1 MEATQPAPSSQRSR
15 TRSPLRA
22 RTHALRGKRS
32 LCPRLPLRCPRPKRS
47 LSPNIVFRAGLPST
61 SFAASLPQPAKEA
74 LGFVETCAGLS
85 AAWPSL
91 PAVAALSWCLPCRS
105 LHGVLARLLAH
116 ARAYSLATRLCSPP
130 LAYLRTCI
138 LAYSL
143 THTLTP
149 LTHTHTHTLAHTH
162 THTHTHTHSL
172 ARSLSLS
179 QERWHDIGDD
189 SMCACSSSDAKQVA
203 VGLLDAT
210 VKVISR
216 GDLIL
221 IHANEHALSSQS
233 PPSPPPPPPLAPPC
247 HFILPGSATSCSL
260 RRRQVSPPLTAR
272 LVFASCHWWRCRYAC
287 ADASP
292 RFRLAATSPS
302 PRCSS
307 CITMFQGMKG
317 KFLLCRALHFASHRV
332 MHSISLN

>member
-149 LTHTHTHTLAHTH
+149 LTHTHTHTRSH

-172 ARSLSLS
+172 TRSLALAVAGALARHRRRLNVRVLLERRQAGGRRPARRHS
-179 QERWHDIGDD
+179 QGDFERRPN
-189 SMCACSSSDAKQVA
+189 SNTCKRACALVA
-203 VGLLDAT
+203 IAALAAAATAACAT
-210 VKVISR
+210 VPFYITGHR
-216 GDLIL
+216 HELF
-221 IHANEHALSSQS
+221 APS
-233 PPSPPPPPPLAPPC
+233 PPS
-247 HFILPGSATSCSL
+247 
-260 RRRQVSPPLTAR
+260 
-272 LVFASCHWWRCRYAC
+272 
-287 ADASP
+287 
-292 RFRLAATSPS
+292 LAATHRRPCFRVVSLVAVP
-302 PRCSS
+302 
-307 CITMFQGMKG
+307 
-317 KFLLCRALHFASHRV
+317 LCRCRRIAS
-332 MHSISLN
+332 

>member
-116 ARAYSLATRLCSPP
+116 ARACSLATRLCSPP

-143 THTLTP
+143 THSRTPGVCVLTVR
-149 LTHTHTHTLAHTH
+149 
-162 THTHTHTHSL
+162 THS
-172 ARSLSLS
+172 R
-179 QERWHDIGDD
+179 
-189 SMCACSSSDAKQVA
+189 
-203 VGLLDAT
+203 
-210 VKVISR
+210 
-216 GDLIL
+216 
-221 IHANEHALSSQS
+221 
-233 PPSPPPPPPLAPPC
+233 
-247 HFILPGSATSCSL
+247 
-260 RRRQVSPPLTAR
+260 
-272 LVFASCHWWRCRYAC
+272 
-287 ADASP
+287 
-292 RFRLAATSPS
+292 
-302 PRCSS
+302 
-307 CITMFQGMKG
+307 
-317 KFLLCRALHFASHRV
+317 
-332 MHSISLN
+332 

>member
-149 LTHTHTHTLAHTH
+149 LTHTHTHTRSHTHTHTLAHTH

-210 VKVISR
+210 VKVIVAMR
-216 GDLIL
+216 T
-221 IHANEHALSSQS
+221 E
-233 PPSPPPPPPLAPPC
+233 P
-247 HFILPGSATSCSL
+247 
-260 RRRQVSPPLTAR
+260 
-272 LVFASCHWWRCRYAC
+272 
-287 ADASP
+287 
-292 RFRLAATSPS
+292 
-302 PRCSS
+302 
-307 CITMFQGMKG
+307 
-317 KFLLCRALHFASHRV
+317 
-332 MHSISLN
+332 

>member
-1 MEATQPAPSSQRSR
+1 M
-15 TRSPLRA
+15 PL
-22 RTHALRGKRS
+22 
-32 LCPRLPLRCPRPKRS
+32 
-47 LSPNIVFRAGLPST
+47 LPSILST
-61 SFAASLPQPAKEA
+61 WPPPPPLPPPPPPPSAQTGVVAVSLPPAMAHYRCRCAAKV
-74 LGFVETCAGLS
+74 GFESGA
-85 AAWPSL
+85 
-91 PAVAALSWCLPCRS
+91 
-105 LHGVLARLLAH
+105 
-116 ARAYSLATRLCSPP
+116 
-130 LAYLRTCI
+130 
-138 LAYSL
+138 
-143 THTLTP
+143 
-149 LTHTHTHTLAHTH
+149 
-162 THTHTHTHSL
+162 
-172 ARSLSLS
+172 
-179 QERWHDIGDD
+179 
-189 SMCACSSSDAKQVA
+189 
-203 VGLLDAT
+203 
-210 VKVISR
+210 ISR

-221 IHANEHALSSQS
+221 IHANDHALSSQS

-247 HFILPGSATSCSL
+247 HFILPGTATNCSH